1 MFRVGKISIVSVF
14 CIAFLV
20 LFSTSVAHGQ
30 DAPEKQRI
38 AFSKPVVGPEV
49 ASGVRPH
56 LNLDVLVAEI
66 EKALLNTRKFEVLT
80 RGEAQIRAILEEQDL
95 ATSSMSP
102 GNAAPGGMIEAADYI
117 VLPTVRAFRFS
128 RGHSAVP
135 NVSDKWFR
143 QDSGALE
150 VDVQIVDTATGQ
162 VKAVFT
168 MNDRFSTGRDI
179 VNSRGGAPSSARF
192 NTMAVNV
199 AGQMAEKLV
208 DAVFPMMVIAVQGST
223 VYVNRGEDGG
233 LRQGEVL
240 SVFRPGVQLVDPYTG
255 EVLGSA
261 ETEVGAVRVVRVNP
275 RFTMAD
281 VVADKTAQPPLEGD
295 ILRRP

>member
-1 MFRVGKISIVSVF
+1 MARLDVRRVG
-14 CIAFLV
+14 ALV
-20 LFSTSVAHGQ
+20 CAVVVLLLSATAALAQ
-30 DAPEKQRI
+30 EPPEKPRI
-38 AFSKPVVGPEV
+38 VLAKPVVGAEV
-49 ASGVRPH
+49 SSAVQPH

-66 EKALLNTRKFEVLT
+66 EKALLGTRKFEVLT
-80 RGEAQIRAILEEQDL
+80 RGEAQLRAILEEQEL
-95 ATSSMSP
+95 AASSMSS
-102 GNAAPGGMIEAADYI
+102 GNAAPGGMIEAADY
-117 VLPTVRAFRFS
+117 VALPTVRAFRFH
-128 RGHSAVP
+128 RGHTAVP

-150 VDVQIVDTATGQ
+150 VDVQIVDTASAQ
-162 VKAVFT
+162 VKATFT
-168 MNDRFSTGRDI
+168 MSDRFSSGRDI
-179 VNSRGGAPSSARF
+179 VNGRGGSPGSARF
-192 NTMAVNV
+192 HTMATNI

-208 DAVFPMMVIAVQGST
+208 DAVFPMLVIGVQGST

-240 SVFRPGVQLVDPYTG
+240 SVFRPGIQLVDPYTG

-261 ETEVGAVRVVRVNP
+261 ETEIGTVRVVRVNP

-281 VVADKTAQPPLEGD
+281 VVPDKTTEPPSEGD